1 MSQYDEDDGKQSTY
15 ILDSE
20 STAEMARLVRQD
32 RLITQGMGGLFPER
46 ADIAGIERILDIG
59 CGPGGWVQEVAFN
72 YPGVQVIGVDIS
84 QIMIQYAQTHATLQG
99 LENASFRVMNAL
111 QPLDFPDESF
121 DLVNGRGFALWMP
134 PGAWPGFIRECLRIL
149 RPGGVLRITDYE
161 TVVINTP
168 AFERMMFLLCQA
180 LSRAGQS
187 FSPNG
192 YNIGLTSMLARL
204 LRDVNCQQIQTRAY
218 AVDFSAGTEANQ
230 SFYHNMVANMKGAE
244 PFLLKWGVTTQE
256 EFEELFQHMQLEI
269 LSDVFCSL
277 WFVLTAWGEKP

>member
-1 MSQYDEDDGKQSTY
+1 MPQDDENDGKKSTY

-20 STAEMARLVRQD
+20 STAEMARLARQD

-46 ADIAGIERILDIG
+46 DDIAGIERILDIG
-59 CGPGGWVQEVAFN
+59 CGPGGWALEVAFN
-72 YPGVQVIGVDIS
+72 HPSVQVVGIDIS
-84 QIMIQYAQTHATLQG
+84 QIMIQYAQTHAALQG

-121 DLVNGRGFALWMP
+121 DLVNGRDFALWMP
-134 PGAWPGFIRECLRIL
+134 PGAWSGFIRECLRIL

-161 TVVINTP
+161 TSTINTP
-168 AFERMMFLLCQA
+168 AFERMMLLLYQA
-180 LSRAGQS
+180 LNRAGQG

-192 YNIGLTSMLARL
+192 YNNCLTAMLARF
-204 LRDVNCQQIQTRAY
+204 LRDASCQRVQTKAY

-230 SFYHNMVANMKGAE
+230 SFYHNMIANMKGAE
-244 PFLLKWGVTTQE
+244 PFLLKWEVTTQE
-256 EFEELFQHMQLEI
+256 EFDKLFQHMQIEI